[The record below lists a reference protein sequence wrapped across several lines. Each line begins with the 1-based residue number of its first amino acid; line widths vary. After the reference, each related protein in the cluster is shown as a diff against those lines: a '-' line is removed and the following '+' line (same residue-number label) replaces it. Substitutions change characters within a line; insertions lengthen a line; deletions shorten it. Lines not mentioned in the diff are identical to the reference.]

1 VFNGGGSIVVDSDN
15 GSIESGGDV
24 CNVGSTWVG
33 SDGGAT
39 GGAARV
45 LGSRLIVV
53 GDGRN
58 VWHSGGG
65 SMGSLLDGAVGVI
78 GSRLT
83 GFGNGRDGGLNGD
96 WKGWVADGGEFNGG
110 GSGLGTKGDVSRV
123 IVGRLTRDGDER
135 DGS

>member
-1 VFNGGGSIVVDSDN
+1 MGRVNGSRLTGGGDWRGNVFNGRGSIVADSDN
-15 GSIESGGDV
+15 GSIGAGGDV

-33 SDGGAT
+33 GDGGAT

-65 SMGSLLDGAVGVI
+65 SMGSLLDGAAGVI

-83 GFGNGRDGGLNGD
+83 GFGNGRDGGLN
-96 WKGWVADGGEFNGG
+96 
-110 GSGLGTKGDVSRV
+110 VSRV